1 MLEISQGGTL
11 FVYQGEE
18 LGMKNSP
25 RSWGIEKYKDLAT
38 QNYYNRR
45 VKTELCPMDP
55 TKLKFIV

>member
-25 RSWGIEKYKDLAT
+25 RSWGIDKYKDNAT
-38 QNYYNRR
+38 LNYYNRR
-45 VKTELCPMDP
+45 VNAGLCPMDP
-55 TKLKFIV
+55 AKLKFIV